1 MAPHLQRVVDRH
13 VVELR
18 GPGPVEPRVH
28 PVGLGTPLAD
38 LRLRANLP
46 RVLRA
51 APPHSVKEGI
61 FGVAIREPLY
71 VVDVGA
77 QPPLALG
84 GLQPELIGDW
94 ALNLQD
100 KRNDYAK

>member
-1 MAPHLQRVVDRH
+1 
-13 VVELR
+13 
-18 GPGPVEPRVH
+18 
-28 PVGLGTPLAD
+28 
-38 LRLRANLP
+38 
-46 RVLRA
+46 
-51 APPHSVKEGI
+51 
-61 FGVAIREPLY
+61 VA
-71 VVDVGA
+71 A